1 MMKKEDHAKSFEERV
16 IHNLVNKTA
25 DALSATNFVVNCKV

>member
-1 MMKKEDHAKSFEERV
+1 MMKNDDHEKSFEERV

-25 DALSATNFVVNCKV
+25 DALSATNFVVNYKG